1 MKEEVILSAHGGD
14 IYTEGML
21 KGRELIDYSS
31 NINPLGIPGCFKEK
45 ISEALEAS
53 MRYPDYRYRR
63 LKDAIR
69 KYHDC
74 YDKVNIGEEM
84 ILLGNGASEV
94 LDLAISSLKSILI
107 VVPSFIEYEELS
119 NKWGLN
125 VKFSQL
131 DSNMNYD
138 YKNILDK
145 LKDTEGLILGNPNNP
160 SGNLINHEEFS
171 AILDYSES
179 NNKRVIVDE
188 AFAEFAPEGSSLLS
202 LANKYKC
209 LFIVRAITKFF
220 GMPGIRFGYGISSN
234 EECIRTMKKKQNP
247 WNVNCFGEHAA
258 IYSFSDKEYVEK
270 SKSWIKEEIPFFLNE
285 LRKLSF
291 IEKVYDTNTNFVLIK
306 LKDINGQELYKECL
320 SRGFVIRR
328 AHNFRELDDKFIRFA
343 IKDRTNNEKFLNILS
358 NIEV

>member
-1 MKEEVILSAHGGD
+1 MKEEVILSSHGGD

-31 NINPLGIPGCFKEK
+31 NINPFGIPDCFKEK

-53 MRYPDYRYRR
+53 MRYPDYKYRR

-69 KYHDC
+69 EYHNC
-74 YDKVNIGEEM
+74 YDRMNIDEEM

-119 NKWGLN
+119 SKWGLN
-125 VKFSQL
+125 IEFSQL
-131 DSNMNYD
+131 DENMNYD

-145 LKDTEGLILGNPNNP
+145 LRDTEGLILGNPNNP
-160 SGNLINHEEFS
+160 SGNLIDYEKFKV
-171 AILDYSES
+171 ILDYCES
-179 NNKRVIVDE
+179 HNKRIIADE
-188 AFAEFAPEGSSLLS
+188 AFVEFAPKDSSLLA
-202 LANKYKC
+202 LVNNYKC

-220 GMPGIRFGYGISSN
+220 GTPGIRFGYGISSN
-234 EECIRTMKKKQNP
+234 EEWIRNMKKKQNP

-258 IYSFSDKEYVEK
+258 IYSFKDKHYIEK
-270 SKSWIKEEIPFFLNE
+270 SRVWIREEIPYFLDG

-291 IEKVYDTNTNFVLIK
+291 IDRVYDTNTNFVLIK
-306 LKDINGQELYKECL
+306 LKDMNGQQLYDKCL
-320 SRGFVIRR
+320 KKGFVIRR
-328 AHNFRELDDKFIRFA
+328 AHNFRGLDDCFVRFA
-343 IKDRTNNEKFLNILS
+343 IKNRINNERFLNILK
-358 NIEV
+358 NVKT

>member
-1 MKEEVILSAHGGD
+1 MKEGVILSAHGGD

-31 NINPLGIPGCFKEK
+31 NINPFGIPDCFKEN

-53 MRYPDYRYRR
+53 TRYPDYKYRR

-74 YDKVNIGEEM
+74 YDRVNIDEEM

-107 VVPSFIEYEELS
+107 VVPSFIEYEEFS

-125 VKFSQL
+125 IEFSQL
-131 DSNMNYD
+131 DANMNYD

-179 NNKRVIVDE
+179 NNKRIIVDE
-188 AFAEFAPEGSSLLS
+188 AFVEFAPEGSSLLS
-202 LANKYKC
+202 LVNKYKC

-247 WNVNCFGEHAA
+247 WNVNCFGEYAA
-258 IYSFSDKEYVEK
+258 IHSFKDKHYIEK
-270 SKSWIKEEIPFFLNE
+270 SKAWIRKEIFYFLEE
-285 LRKLSF
+285 LSRSSLVD
-291 IEKVYDTNTNFVLIK
+291 KVYTTNTNFVLVK
-306 LKDINGQELYKECL
+306 LKDINGQQLYNECL
-320 SRGFVIRR
+320 KKGFVIRR
-328 AHNFRELDDKFIRFA
+328 AHNFRGLDNHFVRFA
-343 IKDRTNNEKFLNILS
+343 IKDRINNEKFLHVLKNLRI
-358 NIEV
+358 